1 MNIEVVAKE
10 GLKRELTIEVP
21 ADIVDQT
28 YSKIYDE
35 LRKKVKIDG
44 FRPGKIPEKVI
55 RNRFKQE
62 ATAELVD
69 ELVGKYL
76 RDALIEKKLEPAGDP
91 VLSKVD
97 VAEGK
102 PLTFTIG
109 VEVMPTIETIKYD
122 NLTIQ
127 EAKTDIPDSD
137 VDHIIEHIR
146 KANSELRGVER
157 PAAIGDVLICDLE
170 ATGGETAVLEGKTLA
185 NQEIDLGNEMTVKEF
200 RDELAGVKRDETR
213 DVTINYA
220 ADYSDQL
227 FAGKTVTYKIHVK
240 EVKER
245 ILPPVDDNFAKMA
258 GQGETVLE
266 LRLNIRKR
274 LEEDKKQDQKRT
286 DQTKLIEQLVAQNQ
300 VEVPESMVESYLKNV
315 IDDFKQGKEPFDEKE
330 IREKYRPAGM
340 GSIRWYLLFHRLA
353 ELEKIEVSKEDSE
366 NWLKRFAERYK
377 MDIPKA
383 REVVAKT
390 GKASEI
396 RDGILENKVLDFL
409 AGKAQILKG

>member
-21 ADIVDQT
+21 VDIVDQT
-28 YSKIYDE
+28 YGKIYDE
-35 LRKKVKIDG
+35 MRRKAKIKG
-44 FRPGKIPEKVI
+44 FRPGKVPEKVI

-76 RDALIEKKLEPAGDP
+76 RDALIEKKLEPASEP

-109 VEVMPTIETIKYD
+109 VEIMPEIEAVKYD
-122 NLTIQ
+122 NLVIQ
-127 EAKTDIPDSD
+127 EVKAEVPDTD

-146 KANSELRGVER
+146 KTNSELRSVER

-170 ATGGETAVLEGKTLA
+170 AVGGETAVLEGKTLS
-185 NQEIDLGNEMTVKEF
+185 NQEIDLGNEMTVKEL
-200 RDELAGVKRDETR
+200 RDGLGGVKRDETR
-213 DVTINYA
+213 EVAIAYP

-227 FAGKTVTYKIHVK
+227 FAGKTVTYKINVK

-245 ILPPVDDNFAKMA
+245 ILPPVDDNFAKMI

-266 LRLNIRKR
+266 MRLNVRKR

-286 DQTKLIEQLVAQNQ
+286 DQMKLIDQLVAENPI
-300 VEVPESMVESYLKNV
+300 EVPESMLESYLKNV
-315 IDDFKQGKEPFDEKE
+315 IEDFKNSKEPFDEKE
-330 IREKYRPAGM
+330 IREKYRAAGV

-409 AGKAQILKG
+409 TAKAQVQKG